1 MKYLKIATLF
11 LGFAAFTSCDD
22 ELTIDP
28 VGLQTDEQINATPT
42 KTAVENAVSSS
53 YLMLSNTLNIM
64 GNWDWTGGLVTNND
78 IILQDVASDDMQKT
92 WISNSDQPWMDELDN
107 FTYTSTNG
115 GLSGAWKYNY
125 EGIKRVNIALDF
137 LLNPE
142 IEAITGITTQ
152 RKNQLLGEAYFLRSF
167 YYFTLVNDFGDVPLI
182 LETVKTYQE
191 AFDKAVRA
199 PKAEVWKQ
207 INTDLALAKEL
218 LPNEKYISNSEKWR
232 VTKGAVIA
240 LQAKTALY
248 NEKWTE
254 VISTVNELQG
264 LGFYSL
270 NANYFDNF
278 STETEFKDK
287 EVIFSFDHQSYV
299 VPARGNGWCPLLNWG
314 FFAPTTNYLNS
325 FEPNDPRKSYTVNVE
340 EKWANK
346 ILGTTNGANKG
357 NDQSPS
363 NKVFFRFADVL
374 LWKAEALN
382 ETGDYSGAIA
392 IINQI
397 RTRARTTVTISGT
410 IPPAGT
416 LPDRPESSDKK
427 TIKDWLIAE
436 RRAELGFENQR
447 MQDLKRWGIVKEVM
461 KANGKNFQ
469 DKNMLYPVPQSEIDK
484 TAGKLTQNP
493 GY

>member
-11 LGFAAFTSCDD
+11 LGFAACTSCDD

-115 GLSGAWKYNY
+115 GLNGAWKYNY

-142 IEAITGITTQ
+142 IETITGITTQ

-207 INTDLALAKEL
+207 INADLALAKNL

-248 NEKWTE
+248 NEKWQE

-278 STETEFKDK
+278 STETEFKDN

-314 FFAPTTNYLNS
+314 FFAPTTNFLNS
-325 FEPNDPRKSYTVNVE
+325 FEPNDPRKSYTVNFDK
-340 EKWANK
+340 KWVNK
-346 ILGTTNGANKG
+346 ILGTTNGANIG

-363 NKVFFRFADVL
+363 NKIFFRFADVL

-397 RTRARTTVTISGT
+397 RTRARTTVTISEA

-447 MQDLKRWGIVKEVM
+447 MQDLKRWRIVKEVM
-461 KANGKNFQ
+461 KASGKNFQ
-469 DKNMLYPVPQSEIDK
+469 DKNMLYPIPQSEIDK

>member
-11 LGFAAFTSCDD
+11 LGFAACTSCDD

-115 GLSGAWKYNY
+115 GLNGAWKYNY

-142 IEAITGITTQ
+142 IETITVITTQ

-207 INTDLALAKEL
+207 INADLALAKNL

-248 NEKWTE
+248 NEKWQE

-278 STETEFKDK
+278 STETEFKDN

-314 FFAPTTNYLNS
+314 FFAPTTNFLNS
-325 FEPNDPRKSYTVNVE
+325 FEPNDPRKSYTVNFDK
-340 EKWANK
+340 KWVNK
-346 ILGTTNGANKG
+346 ILGTTNGANIG

-363 NKVFFRFADVL
+363 NKIFFRFADVL

-397 RTRARTTVTISGT
+397 RTRARTTVTISEA

-447 MQDLKRWGIVKEVM
+447 MQDLKRWRIVKEVM
-461 KANGKNFQ
+461 KASGKNFQ
-469 DKNMLYPVPQSEIDK
+469 DKNMLYPIPQSEIDK

>member
-1 MKYLKIATLF
+1 MKYIKIATLF
-11 LGFAAFTSCDD
+11 LGFAVLTSCDD

-42 KTAVENAVSSS
+42 ARAVENSVSSS

-64 GNWDWTGGLVTNND
+64 GNWDWINGLVTNND

-107 FTYTSTNG
+107 FTYTSSNG
-115 GLSGAWKYNY
+115 GLNGAWKYNY

-137 LLNPE
+137 LLNPN
-142 IEAITGITTQ
+142 IETITGISTD

-182 LETVKTYQE
+182 LETVKTYKE
-191 AFDKAVRA
+191 AFDQAVRA
-199 PKAEVWKQ
+199 PKAEIWKQ
-207 INTDLALAKEL
+207 IDTDLALAKAL
-218 LPNEKYISNSEKWR
+218 LPNEKYSTDSEKWR

-240 LQAKTALY
+240 LQAKSALY
-248 NEKWTE
+248 NQKWTE
-254 VISTVNELQG
+254 VIATVNELQR
-264 LGFYSL
+264 LGFYTL

-278 STETEFKDK
+278 STETEFKDN

-299 VPARGNGWCPLLNWG
+299 IPARGNGYCALLNWG
-314 FFAPTTNYLNS
+314 FFAPTTNFLNS
-325 FEPNDPRKSYTVNVE
+325 FEPNDPRKAYTVNADQ
-340 EKWANK
+340 KWANK
-346 ILGTTNGANKG
+346 ILGTINGDNRG

-363 NKVFFRFADVL
+363 NKVFFRMADVL

-397 RTRARTTVTISGT
+397 RTRARTTITVLGT
-410 IPPAGT
+410 IPPEGT
-416 LPDRPESSDKK
+416 LPNRPSSSDKN
-427 TIKDWLIAE
+427 TIKNWLISE

-447 MQDLKRWGIVKEVM
+447 MLDLKRWGIVKEVM

-469 DKNMLYPVPQSEIDK
+469 DKNMLYPIPQSEIDK

>member
-1 MKYLKIATLF
+1 M
-11 LGFAAFTSCDD
+11 
-22 ELTIDP
+22 
-28 VGLQTDEQINATPT
+28 
-42 KTAVENAVSSS
+42 
-53 YLMLSNTLNIM
+53 
-64 GNWDWTGGLVTNND
+64 
-78 IILQDVASDDMQKT
+78 
-92 WISNSDQPWMDELDN
+92 
-107 FTYTSTNG
+107 
-115 GLSGAWKYNY
+115 
-125 EGIKRVNIALDF
+125 
-137 LLNPE
+137 
-142 IEAITGITTQ
+142 
-152 RKNQLLGEAYFLRSF
+152 
-167 YYFTLVNDFGDVPLI
+167 
-182 LETVKTYQE
+182 
-191 AFDKAVRA
+191 
-199 PKAEVWKQ
+199 
-207 INTDLALAKEL
+207 ALAKNL
-218 LPNEKYISNSEKWR
+218 LPNEKYIPNSEKWR

-248 NEKWTE
+248 NEKWQE
-254 VISTVNELQG
+254 VISNVNELQG

-270 NANYFDNF
+270 NDNYFDNF
-278 STETEFKDK
+278 STETEFKDN

-314 FFAPTTNYLNS
+314 FFAPTTNFLNS
-325 FEPNDPRKSYTVNVE
+325 FEPNDPRKSYTVNVD
-340 EKWANK
+340 EKWVNK
-346 ILGTTNGANKG
+346 ILGTTNGTNKG

-382 ETGDYSGAIA
+382 ETGDYPGAIA

-397 RTRARTTVTISGT
+397 RTRARTTVMISGT

-469 DKNMLYPVPQSEIDK
+469 DKNMLYPIPQSEIDK

>member
-92 WISNSDQPWMDELDN
+92 WISNSDQPWMDEMDN

-115 GLSGAWKYNY
+115 GLNGAWKYNY

-137 LLNPE
+137 LLNPK

-240 LQAKTALY
+240 LQAKTVLY
-248 NEKWTE
+248 NEKWQE

-278 STETEFKDK
+278 STEIEFKDN

-314 FFAPTTNYLNS
+314 FFAPTTNFLNS
-325 FEPNDPRKSYTVNVE
+325 FEPNDPRKSYTVNVD
-340 EKWANK
+340 EKWVNK
-346 ILGTTNGANKG
+346 ILGTTNGTNKG

-382 ETGDYSGAIA
+382 ETGDYPGAIA

-410 IPPAGT
+410 ILPAGT

>member
-11 LGFAAFTSCDD
+11 LGFATLTSCSD

-28 VGLQTDEQINATPT
+28 VGLQTDEQVNATPT
-42 KTAVENAVSSS
+42 KTAVENSISSS
-53 YLMLSNTLNIM
+53 YLLLSNTLNIM

-78 IILQDVASDDMQKT
+78 IIMQDVASDDMQKT
-92 WISNSDQPWMDELDN
+92 WTSNSDQPWMDELDN

-115 GLSGAWKYNY
+115 GISGTWKYNY

-137 LLNPE
+137 LLNPN
-142 IEAITGITTQ
+142 IETITGITTQ

-167 YYFTLVNDFGDVPLI
+167 YYFTLVNDYGDVPLI

-207 INTDLALAKEL
+207 INTDLTLAKDL
-218 LPNEKYISNSEKWR
+218 LPNSKFSSDTEKWR
-232 VTKGAVIA
+232 ATKGAVIA
-240 LQAKTALY
+240 LQAKSALY
-248 NEKWTE
+248 NEKWAD
-254 VISTVNELQG
+254 VITSVNELQG
-264 LGFYSL
+264 LGFYNL

-278 STETEFKDK
+278 STETEFNDN
-287 EVIFSFDHQSYV
+287 EVIFSFDHQSSV
-299 VPARGNGWCPLLNWG
+299 IPARGNGWCALLNWN
-314 FFAPTTNYLNS
+314 FFAPTNNFSNS
-325 FEPNDPRKSYTVNVE
+325 FEPNDPRKLYTVNIDKQWV
-340 EKWANK
+340 NK
-346 ILGTTNGANKG
+346 LLGTINGNNKG

-363 NKVFFRFADVL
+363 NKVYIRMADVL

-382 ETGDYSGAIA
+382 ETGDYSGAIT

-397 RTRARTTVTISGT
+397 RTRARTTITVLGT

-416 LPDRPESSDKK
+416 LPNRPASSDKSI
-427 TIKDWLIAE
+427 IKDWLISE

-447 MQDLKRWGIVKEVM
+447 MLDLKRWGIVKEVM

-469 DKNMLYPVPQSEIDK
+469 DKNMLYPIPQSEIDK

>member
-115 GLSGAWKYNY
+115 GLNGAWKYNY

-248 NEKWTE
+248 NEKWQE

-278 STETEFKDK
+278 STETEFKDN

-314 FFAPTTNYLNS
+314 FFAPTTNFLNS
-325 FEPNDPRKSYTVNVE
+325 FEPNDPRKSYTVNVD
-340 EKWANK
+340 EKWVNK
-346 ILGTTNGANKG
+346 ILGTTNGTNKG

-382 ETGDYSGAIA
+382 ETGDYPGAIA

-410 IPPAGT
+410 ILPAGT